1 MKCGAGYARHTRF
14 CSSCWAQGL
23 VVLLPR
29 RNPAEM
35 DYTPAVATARELSRM
50 AWGSVRQNAYPKL
63 KLGAKCL
70 LLVFGGPGSGKS
82 TYSIR
87 LADSIPGTA
96 LLVSGEEGHSPT
108 VSARLLR
115 CNVKRDD
122 FLVIERAT
130 VDFVV
135 NATISRKAVSLII
148 DSIAESVWRP
158 DELRHVLSLAPTLD
172 LLIAIMQV
180 NKAGEAAGRTAYPHE
195 ADAIVHVE
203 NMQWSLIKSRY
214 QDLNVGG
221 DVLPPGFSHSE
232 DHGAHGEHDEP
243 NT

>member
-1 MKCGAGYARHTRF
+1 M
-14 CSSCWAQGL
+14 
-23 VVLLPR
+23 LLPR